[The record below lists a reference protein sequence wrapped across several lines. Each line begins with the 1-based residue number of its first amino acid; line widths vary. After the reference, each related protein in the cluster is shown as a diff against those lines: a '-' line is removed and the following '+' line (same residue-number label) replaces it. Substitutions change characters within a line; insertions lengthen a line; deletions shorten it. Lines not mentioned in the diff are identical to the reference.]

1 MIIENIFSDADVTD
15 LIIQSIEGIIAPNSG
30 ATIEEINNELIIRG
44 LELGFLDV
52 LRKKY
57 AEISPFLT
65 VNFDYYEDTETY
77 HLKKNTKFKAHIPL
91 DLRVKYYVVSM
102 LRRLARESTHPHF
115 DDIVLEIMPLLQ
127 NGVTPDNQTILS
139 VLEEIA
145 DRVGEDRWK
154 LRESGQGK
162 LFDLI

>member
-1 MIIENIFSDADVTD
+1 MKADIGADITD
-15 LIIQSIEGIIAPNSG
+15 LIIQSIEGVIAANDG
-30 ATIEEINNELIIRG
+30 ATVEEINNELVVRG

-52 LRKKY
+52 LSKKY
-57 AEISPFLT
+57 QDITPFLSA
-65 VNFDYYEDTETY
+65 NFDYEKDSEKYR
-77 HLKKNTKFKAHIPL
+77 LKKNAKFKAHIPL
-91 DLRVKYYVVSM
+91 ELRVKYYIISM
-102 LRRLARESTHPHF
+102 LRRSAREKVNPHF

-145 DRVGEDRWK
+145 DRVGEDNWK

-162 LFDLI
+162 LFDLV

>member
-77 HLKKNTKFKAHIPL
+77 HLKKNTKFQAHIPL
-91 DLRVKYYVVSM
+91 D
-102 LRRLARESTHPHF
+102 
-115 DDIVLEIMPLLQ
+115 
-127 NGVTPDNQTILS
+127 
-139 VLEEIA
+139 
-145 DRVGEDRWK
+145 
-154 LRESGQGK
+154 
-162 LFDLI
+162 

>member
-1 MIIENIFSDADVTD
+1 
-15 LIIQSIEGIIAPNSG
+15 
-30 ATIEEINNELIIRG
+30 
-44 LELGFLDV
+44 
-52 LRKKY
+52 
-57 AEISPFLT
+57 
-65 VNFDYYEDTETY
+65 
-77 HLKKNTKFKAHIPL
+77 
-91 DLRVKYYVVSM
+91 M

-154 LRESGQGK
+154 LRELGQGK